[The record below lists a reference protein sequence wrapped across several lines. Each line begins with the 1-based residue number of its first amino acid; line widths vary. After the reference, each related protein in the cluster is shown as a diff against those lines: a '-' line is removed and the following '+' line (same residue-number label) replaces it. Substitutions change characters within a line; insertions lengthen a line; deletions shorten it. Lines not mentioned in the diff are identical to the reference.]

1 MASLYGFAIKCAV
14 PTVLGG
20 VVNRAD
26 HGRGALAFSVRG
38 SVPAWVTVGLRLW
51 FPEQSNLPWSLPCLL
66 LLPAP
71 CEPRAWLDE
80 QPRLCPKRELRSL
93 ARAPRLARKP
103 LSVWREKGKPAF
115 LSARS
120 RADFL
125 PHSQEMCVPV
135 SSGLCPGSESFASKL
150 WQMSSAPGSGSSPSW
165 GGGHGTLL
173 RTVTHRG
180 GSSQAP
186 LSVPS
191 LALSHRQCLLYSCS
205 GYPATK

>member
-93 ARAPRLARKP
+93 ARAPPPGEEAPVSLARKGETR
-103 LSVWREKGKPAF
+103 LSLREKPGRLPSTLPGDVCACVF
-115 LSARS
+115 GTVPRVGVLCFQAQADVFCSRLRVFTQLGRRS
-120 RADFL
+120 W
-125 PHSQEMCVPV
+125 H
-135 SSGLCPGSESFASKL
+135 
-150 WQMSSAPGSGSSPSW
+150 
-165 GGGHGTLL
+165 
-173 RTVTHRG
+173 
-180 GSSQAP
+180 
-186 LSVPS
+186 
-191 LALSHRQCLLYSCS
+191 LAEDCHPQRWF
-205 GYPATK
+205 